1 MENRVLPANFE
12 ERLIT
17 LARDASSAILDIYE
31 TDFYVETKTDSSP
44 LTLADT
50 AAHKII
56 VKGLRELTPD
66 IPIISEEAVLP
77 EFSERSKW
85 PMYWLVDPLDGTK
98 EFVNRN
104 GEFTVN
110 IALIAENAPLVG
122 VVCVPVQDR
131 TYVGNTSTMDARVY
145 GAAGERQVKSRRFS
159 EKPTDIKVVASRSH
173 VSNELRA
180 YLKAIDEIFSGVEM
194 ISMGSS
200 LKLCALADAEAD
212 IYPRLGPT
220 SEWDIAAAH
229 AVLVAAGGQ
238 IYVSDG
244 SPLTYN
250 MKEDILNP
258 NFIAV
263 GDSSLSWAESL
274 PAFPGS

>member
-110 IALIAENAPLVG
+110 IALIAENVPLVG

-180 YLKAIDEIFSGVEM
+180 YLKSIDEIFSGVET

-263 GDSSLSWAESL
+263 GDSSFSWAESL

>member
-110 IALIAENAPLVG
+110 IALIAENVPLVG

-145 GAAGERQVKSRRFS
+145 SAAGERQVKSRRFS
-159 EKPTDIKVVASRSH
+159 EKPMEIKVVASRSH

-180 YLKAIDEIFSGVEM
+180 YLKSIDEIFSGVET

>member
-1 MENRVLPANFE
+1 
-12 ERLIT
+12 
-17 LARDASSAILDIYE
+17 
-31 TDFYVETKTDSSP
+31 
-44 LTLADT
+44 
-50 AAHKII
+50 
-56 VKGLRELTPD
+56 
-66 IPIISEEAVLP
+66 
-77 EFSERSKW
+77 
-85 PMYWLVDPLDGTK
+85 
-98 EFVNRN
+98 
-104 GEFTVN
+104 
-110 IALIAENAPLVG
+110 
-122 VVCVPVQDR
+122 
-131 TYVGNTSTMDARVY
+131 
-145 GAAGERQVKSRRFS
+145 
-159 EKPTDIKVVASRSH
+159 
-173 VSNELRA
+173 
-180 YLKAIDEIFSGVEM
+180 
-194 ISMGSS
+194 MGSS

-263 GDSSLSWAESL
+263 GDSSFSWAESL

>member
-159 EKPTDIKVVASRSH
+159 EKPTEIKVVASRSH

-180 YLKAIDEIFSGVEM
+180 YLKSIDEIFSGVET

-263 GDSSLSWAESL
+263 GDSSFSWAESL

>member
-56 VKGLRELTPD
+56 VKGLGELTPD

-110 IALIAENAPLVG
+110 IALIAENVPLVG

-131 TYVGNTSTMDARVY
+131 TYVGNTSTMAARVY

-159 EKPTDIKVVASRSH
+159 EMPTEIKVVASRSH

-180 YLKAIDEIFSGVEM
+180 YLKSIDEIFSGVET

-263 GDSSLSWAESL
+263 SDSSFSWAESL

>member
-1 MENRVLPANFE
+1 MDNFVLPTNLE

-17 LARDASSAILDIYE
+17 LARDASSAILDIYN
-31 TDFYVETKTDSSP
+31 TDFDVETKTDSSP
-44 LTLADT
+44 LTLADM

-56 VKGLRELTPD
+56 VKGLRELTPN
-66 IPIISEEAVLP
+66 IPIISEESVLP

-85 PMYWLVDPLDGTK
+85 QTYWLVDPLDGTK

-110 IALIAENAPLVG
+110 IALMKGNAPHVG
-122 VVCVPVQDR
+122 VVCVPVQER
-131 TYVGNTSTMDARVY
+131 TYVGNTSTMEARVY
-145 GAAGERQVKSRRFS
+145 SAAGERPAKSRRFS
-159 EKPTDIKVVASRSH
+159 EKPNEIKVVASRSH
-173 VSNELRA
+173 VSDELRA
-180 YLKAIDEIFSGVEM
+180 YLASLEETFSGVET

-212 IYPRLGPT
+212 LYPRLGPT

-238 IYVSDG
+238 IYVKDG

-250 MKEDILNP
+250 LKENILNP
-258 NFIAV
+258 DFIAV
-263 GDSSLSWAESL
+263 GDASFPWAANL
-274 PAFPGS
+274 PVFPGA

>member
-1 MENRVLPANFE
+1 MLPANFE

-180 YLKAIDEIFSGVEM
+180 YLKAIDEIFSGVET

>member
-1 MENRVLPANFE
+1 MENTVLPANFE
-12 ERLIT
+12 KRLIT

-110 IALIAENAPLVG
+110 IALIAENVPLVG

-131 TYVGNTSTMDARVY
+131 TYVGNTSTMEARVY

-159 EKPTDIKVVASRSH
+159 ENPTEIKVVASRSH

-180 YLKAIDEIFSGVEM
+180 YLKSIDEIFSGVET

-263 GDSSLSWAESL
+263 GDSSFSWAESR
-274 PAFPGS
+274 PALPGS

>member
-110 IALIAENAPLVG
+110 IALIAENVPLVG

-159 EKPTDIKVVASRSH
+159 EKPTEIKVVASRSH

-180 YLKAIDEIFSGVEM
+180 YLKSIDEIFSGVET

-263 GDSSLSWAESL
+263 GDSNFSWAESL

>member
-110 IALIAENAPLVG
+110 IALIAENVPLVG

-131 TYVGNTSTMDARVY
+131 TYIGNTSTMDARVY

-180 YLKAIDEIFSGVEM
+180 YLKSIDEIFSGVEM

-263 GDSSLSWAESL
+263 GDSNFSWAESL

>member
-1 MENRVLPANFE
+1 MNNFVLPTNLE

-17 LARDASSAILDIYE
+17 LAKDASSAILDIYN
-31 TDFYVETKTDSSP
+31 TDFDVETKTDSSP
-44 LTLADT
+44 LTLADM

-56 VKGLRELTPD
+56 VKGLSELTPD
-66 IPIISEEAVLP
+66 IPIISEESALP

-85 PMYWLVDPLDGTK
+85 PTYWLVDPLDGTK

-110 IALIAENAPLVG
+110 IALINGNAPHVG

-131 TYVGNTSTMDARVY
+131 TYVGNTSTMEARIY
-145 GAAGERQVKSRRFS
+145 SADEERHAKSRRFS
-159 EKPTDIKVVASRSH
+159 EKPNEIKVVASRSH
-173 VSNELRA
+173 VSDELRA
-180 YLKAIDEIFSGVEM
+180 YLASLDEIFSGVET

-212 IYPRLGPT
+212 LYPRLGPT

-238 IYVSDG
+238 IYVKDG

-250 MKEDILNP
+250 LKENILNSD
-258 NFIAV
+258 FIAV
-263 GDSSLSWAESL
+263 GDASFPWAANL
-274 PAFPGS
+274 PVFPGG

>member
-77 EFSERSKW
+77 KFSERSKW
-85 PMYWLVDPLDGTK
+85 SMYWLVDPLDGTK

-110 IALIAENAPLVG
+110 IALIAENVPLVG

-159 EKPTDIKVVASRSH
+159 EKPTEIKVVASRSH

-180 YLKAIDEIFSGVEM
+180 YLKSIDEIFSGVET

-263 GDSSLSWAESL
+263 GDSSFSWAESL

>member
-131 TYVGNTSTMDARVY
+131 TYVGNTSTMEARVCLLY
-145 GAAGERQVKSRRFS
+145 TSPS
-159 EKPTDIKVVASRSH
+159 
-173 VSNELRA
+173 
-180 YLKAIDEIFSGVEM
+180 
-194 ISMGSS
+194 
-200 LKLCALADAEAD
+200 
-212 IYPRLGPT
+212 PR
-220 SEWDIAAAH
+220 
-229 AVLVAAGGQ
+229 
-238 IYVSDG
+238 
-244 SPLTYN
+244 
-250 MKEDILNP
+250 
-258 NFIAV
+258 
-263 GDSSLSWAESL
+263 DS
-274 PAFPGS
+274 

>member
-1 MENRVLPANFE
+1 M
-12 ERLIT
+12 
-17 LARDASSAILDIYE
+17 DIYE

-110 IALIAENAPLVG
+110 IALIAENVPLVG

-159 EKPTDIKVVASRSH
+159 EKPTEIKVVASRSH

-180 YLKAIDEIFSGVEM
+180 YLKSIDEIFSGVET

-263 GDSSLSWAESL
+263 GDSSFSWAESL

>member
-110 IALIAENAPLVG
+110 IALIAENVPLVG

-131 TYVGNTSTMDARVY
+131 TYIGNTSTMDARVY

-159 EKPTDIKVVASRSH
+159 EKPTEIKVVASRSH

-180 YLKAIDEIFSGVEM
+180 YLKSIDEIFSGVET

-263 GDSSLSWAESL
+263 GDSSFSWAESL

>member
-110 IALIAENAPLVG
+110 IALIAENVPLVG

-263 GDSSLSWAESL
+263 GDSSFSWAESL
-274 PAFPGS
+274 PAFPWS

>member
-110 IALIAENAPLVG
+110 IALIAENVPLVG

-159 EKPTDIKVVASRSH
+159 EKPTEIKVVASRSH

-180 YLKAIDEIFSGVEM
+180 YLKSIDEIFSGVET

-263 GDSSLSWAESL
+263 GDSSFSWAENL

>member
-110 IALIAENAPLVG
+110 IALIAENVPLVG

-131 TYVGNTSTMDARVY
+131 TYVGNTSTMDARVH

-159 EKPTDIKVVASRSH
+159 EKPTEIKVVASRSH
-173 VSNELRA
+173 ASNELRA
-180 YLKAIDEIFSGVEM
+180 YLKSIDEIFSGVET

-263 GDSSLSWAESL
+263 GDSSFSWAESL
-274 PAFPGS
+274 PALPGS